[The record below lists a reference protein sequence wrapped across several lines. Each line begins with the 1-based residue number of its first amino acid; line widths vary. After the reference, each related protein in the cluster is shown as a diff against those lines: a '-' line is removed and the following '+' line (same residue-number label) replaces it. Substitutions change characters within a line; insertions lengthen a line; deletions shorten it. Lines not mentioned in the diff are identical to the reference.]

1 LRAVNIV
8 GSGPASSVLSF
19 TTQGVPT
26 SAPTTLSAIPVN
38 TSVAISF
45 TAAASSTTLTNYEYS
60 FNNSTW
66 AALSPADSVSP
77 VTVSGLTQNTAYT
90 VYLRG
95 VNGYGSGPGS
105 TGVSFTTEGV
115 PTGTPVITS
124 VTVTDTTATVT
135 YTYPGGGGAVTGWDL
150 YVAGQTNAWNNT
162 TASPISVTGLTANT
176 TYTFYVRAK
185 NGYGVGPQ
193 SAGVGATTFGPPTGT
208 TTISSVSSI
217 TKTTATVNFSTT
229 AGGSAITG
237 YDYYL
242 TSWLDAAVAS
252 SPKNL
257 TGLSNSTLYTVYVR
271 PKNGYGVGPQ
281 SAGFS
286 FYTESSV
293 DFYTM
298 AGGGG
303 AGGNISGGGGGGG
316 RRNITGL
323 VFAKGSS
330 HTVTVGGGG
339 GGGTGNA
346 DGGTGG
352 NSVFSTYFSNG
363 GGFGGHFSSVSG
375 AGSAGGNGGAGGGG
389 GGSNSTGGVRGN
401 PILIDGTISQGAV
414 GGNGKTG
421 GSPWRGG
428 TGGSSGTNGSVG
440 NGPQGAANSI
450 TGVSTR
456 YGGAGASGSYS
467 PCSAYTGGLGG
478 GGAGNSVDGG
488 NGTSG
493 TTNTGGGGGGAGYA
507 GVTGGS
513 GGSGLVI
520 VAYPSS
526 FGGLASI
533 SAGLA
538 WSLSTSSRAG
548 FHVYTFTGGTGTI
561 TF

>member
-1 LRAVNIV
+1 M
-8 GSGPASSVLSF
+8 
-19 TTQGVPT
+19 
-26 SAPTTLSAIPVN
+26 
-38 TSVAISF
+38 
-45 TAAASSTTLTNYEYS
+45 TNYEYS
-60 FNNSTW
+60 FNNSSWT
-66 AALSPADSVSP
+66 ALSPANTVSP
-77 VTVSGLTQNTAYT
+77 VTITGLTQNTAYT

-95 VNGYGSGPGS
+95 VNSYGSGPGS
-105 TGVSFTTEGV
+105 TVLSLTTQGV
-115 PTGTPVITS
+115 
-124 VTVTDTTATVT
+124 
-135 YTYPGGGGAVTGWDL
+135 
-150 YVAGQTNAWNNT
+150 
-162 TASPISVTGLTANT
+162 
-176 TYTFYVRAK
+176 
-185 NGYGVGPQ
+185 
-193 SAGVGATTFGPPTGT
+193 PTGT
-208 TTISSVSSI
+208 TTISSVSGI

-271 PKNGYGVGPQ
+271 PKNAYGVGPQ

-286 FYTESSV
+286 FYTQSSV

-323 VFAKGSS
+323 EFAKGSS

-363 GGFGGHFSSVSG
+363 GGFGGHFNSGSG

-389 GGSNSTGGVRGN
+389 GGSNSTGGVRGQN
-401 PILIDGTISQGAV
+401 ILIDGTIVQGAV

-428 TGGSSGTNGSVG
+428 TGGSSATNGSVG
-440 NGPQGAANSI
+440 NGPQGGANSI

-456 YGGAGASGSYS
+456 YGGAGGSGSYS